1 MAIQTKKLSE
11 VEIIESPVNPN
22 FIVEDEGEI
31 KRIPPESITPSQVQ
45 ADWEETDASSP
56 AYILNKPES
65 LGGGGGEIVYYY
77 IASDIL
83 MEEATSTQATA
94 QASKAKVIDQWNGGA
109 RIRIRHSIGVGGNY
123 DETSGDVI
131 GISYSLASGFVSGNV
146 TLSYVQGGGTTIS
159 TVSVTNP

>member
-11 VEIIESPVNPN
+11 VEVIESPVNPN

-31 KRIPPESITPSQVQ
+31 KRIPPEAITPAQVQ

-77 IASDIL
+77 LSGVGL
-83 MEEATSTQATA
+83 WEEATSVM
-94 QASKAKVIDQWNGGA
+94 ASKATVVDQWNTGA
-109 RIRIRHSIGVGGNY
+109 RIRIRNSLNGTI
-123 DETSGDVI
+123 SGDVI
-131 GISYSLASGFVSGNV
+131 GVSYSLGSGDV
-146 TLSYVQGGGTTIS
+146 TLSYVSGGSTTVS